1 MERAAGL
8 LRHTSDERALAAAA
22 AAGECGLILGMTEE
36 QLRIL
41 EAARLGALDTLD
53 PKDPDAPDHPV
64 ALQFLALSCESRYRS
79 RDFAA
84 AAKSLRLVN
93 DRQKRTFG
101 ASARETV
108 GTSIRLGATLFAVSD
123 FVNSVGSLAEA
134 LETLEEADG
143 PGSPSAADALPG
155 LPPGRA
161 GRDRLVAST
170 HLAMRL
176 RNLGAASRALGVLG
190 PFLDAVPRLP
200 PGREPAGAW
209 PWPPELAGRALGVAG
224 EAAADMGDDAR
235 GESLLR
241 RSLDL
246 LDPEPRD
253 RFFLAAALEQL
264 AGILGERGGTDNLRE
279 SADLREREA
288 GILFSGKGTDSS
300 DAMDALERAAACRD
314 AAGDRAAAL
323 ELHRKVLAGRDRL
336 LGPAD
341 KSTRESR
348 ENVRRLER
356 KLGGKEG

>member
-22 AAGECGLILGMTEE
+22 AAGECGLILGITEE
-36 QLRIL
+36 QLRFL

-64 ALQFLALSCESRYRS
+64 ALQFLALSCESHFLNE
-79 RDFAA
+79 DFATA
-84 AAKSLRLVN
+84 EKGLRLVN
-93 DRQKRTFG
+93 ARQKRTFG

-108 GTSIRLGATLFAVSD
+108 GTSLMLGAALFAVFD
-123 FVNSVGSLAEA
+123 FDDSMGSLAEA

-143 PGSPSAADALPG
+143 PGAPSAADALPG

-170 HLAMRL
+170 HLAMCL
-176 RNLGAASRALGVLG
+176 CALLGAARHAIGVLG

-209 PWPPELAGRALGVAG
+209 PWPPELAGRALSLAG

-246 LDPEPRD
+246 LDPEPED
-253 RFFLAAALEQL
+253 RSFLAAALERL

-279 SADLREREA
+279 SADLRVREA
-288 GILFSGKGTDSS
+288 GILFSGKGPDSS
-300 DAMDALERAAACRD
+300 EALDALERAAACRD
-314 AAGDRAAAL
+314 AAGDHAAAL
-323 ELHRKVLAGRDRL
+323 ELHRKVLAGRTRL
-336 LGPAD
+336 FGPAD

-348 ENVRRLER
+348 ENVRRLEEKCR
-356 KLGGKEG
+356 